1 MDADSWMFITLNR
14 RKLFNSALYLEVL
27 RALAWDVAGK
37 DTHEI
42 RLSYQ

>member
-1 MDADSWMFITLNR
+1 MDADSCLFITLNR